1 MEASLAPLPGPNVA
15 GNHVWYS
22 GILSALNSTNSLS
35 PSLEAMTAS
44 TVSWR
49 ERSSGCK
56 SSGTLA
62 DAAAAGAVLASWA
75 GAGALAETMI
85 TKSVTDNSARGRRVD
100 LINHQI
106 DDYSCDANVEPKRQR
121 PSRNHPVFVEFFHP
135 SAAYGKQNHRHDHDR

>member
-1 MEASLAPLPGPNVA
+1 MEASLAPLLGPNVA

-85 TKSVTDNSARGRRVD
+85 TRSDVTRIFIGSLPGKRVHHAVCVARSTRR
-100 LINHQI
+100 L
-106 DDYSCDANVEPKRQR
+106 
-121 PSRNHPVFVEFFHP
+121 
-135 SAAYGKQNHRHDHDR
+135 